1 MLKQQAVQVEMVP
14 AVAVP
19 GDLGGADHAA
29 DSESPPVAQAP
40 GPAVPGPTGCQSAPG
55 MTQRVHPLIR
65 LVSKGMPDCECGEQN
80 LMADAVPES
89 ICMNQSSP
97 LDSWS
102 TLSADI
108 DYEHLA
114 HRLEPQ
120 CYRPLIYRL
129 ALVPSPICITDNWP
143 SPPVEAGRGLREQQR
158 MDGSDEAP
166 NCRDFICQ
174 CSSRAVASSFTTGP
188 PSDSSPFIKE
198 TI

>member
-1 MLKQQAVQVEMVP
+1 
-14 AVAVP
+14 
-19 GDLGGADHAA
+19 
-29 DSESPPVAQAP
+29 
-40 GPAVPGPTGCQSAPG
+40 
-55 MTQRVHPLIR
+55 MTQRIHQLIR

-102 TLSADI
+102 ALSAAI

-120 CYRPLIYRL
+120 CCRPLIYRL

-143 SPPVEAGRGLREQQR
+143 SALVEAALGLREQQR
-158 MDGSDEAP
+158 MDGSEEAP
-166 NCRDFICQ
+166 YCRAFIRQ
-174 CSSRAVASSFTTGP
+174 RSSRAAASSFTTGP

-198 TI
+198 NHMKKGLLAETRKP